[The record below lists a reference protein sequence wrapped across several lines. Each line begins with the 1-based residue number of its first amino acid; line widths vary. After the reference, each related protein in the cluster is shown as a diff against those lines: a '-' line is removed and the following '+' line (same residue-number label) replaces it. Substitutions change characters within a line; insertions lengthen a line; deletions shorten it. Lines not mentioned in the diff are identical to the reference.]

1 MTRSTRATL
10 LMLAMFWQAL
20 FSLTPIG
27 QSQQAVDLAN
37 LMAHTQSVD
46 HHHHDDQSLHVDDS
60 ADSQSQHH
68 VHVDVQPTGLVPIS
82 LAQTVLKS
90 PGSPPMTHVS
100 QWVSAWLKS
109 PLRPPQTFA

>member
-1 MTRSTRATL
+1 
-10 LMLAMFWQAL
+10 MLAMFWQAL
-20 FSLTPIG
+20 LWLTPIG

-37 LMAHTQSVD
+37 LMAHTQSLD

-68 VHVDVQPTGLVPIS
+68 VHVDAQPAGLLPAS

-90 PGSPPMTHVS
+90 PGSLPITHVVH
-100 QWVSAWLKS
+100 WVSAWLQG
-109 PLRPPQTFA
+109 PLRPPQTTA